1 MDRENRDRIGPA
13 ALTGLAFL
21 VLAIVAFAVGGEPPD
36 PTSDKP
42 QEVIDFYA
50 DNEGRQVVSAILVG
64 IAATLLVFFGGVIRK
79 VLRDGEG
86 PGGGIL
92 PAVAF
97 AGTIIIATG
106 LAIDATIT
114 IALIEAVDAV
124 EEEVDPVAVQTLSVL
139 YNNDFVPF
147 AVGSQI
153 FLIAAGLSIVRHGA
167 LPKWLGWI
175 AIVLAVLAVTPIG
188 FVAFIGMGFL
198 VAVFSV
204 ILALRDRR
212 PEPGPTASA

>member
-21 VLAIVAFAVGGEPPD
+21 VLAIVAFVVGGEPPD

-42 QEVIDFYA
+42 QEVIDFYV
-50 DNEGRQVVSAILVG
+50 DNEGRQVVSAILAG

-114 IALIEAVDAV
+114 IALIEAV
-124 EEEVDPVAVQTLSVL
+124 EEVDPVAVQTLSVL

-198 VAVFSV
+198 VAVLSV
-204 ILALRDRR
+204 ILAMRDRR
-212 PEPGPTASA
+212 AEPGPTASA